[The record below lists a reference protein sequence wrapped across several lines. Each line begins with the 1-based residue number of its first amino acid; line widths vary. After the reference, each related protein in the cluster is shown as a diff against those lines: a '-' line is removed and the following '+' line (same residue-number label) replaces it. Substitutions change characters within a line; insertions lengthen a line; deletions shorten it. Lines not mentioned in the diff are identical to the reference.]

1 MSDPFRKLDQAEQK
15 MRRAANAP
23 KREMRGVQQD
33 ARRAANAPKHQA
45 RRFKNQALRPA
56 RQLQAQQR
64 RLQSRGRRYKRYA
77 GRLSGTDFMISALM
91 YVTGVVSLF
100 GGMVEDWDTQFIR
113 YHMVNARVLWTTMLI
128 CTITVIGIPIA
139 LLLWFYS
146 WYLGFRAYS
155 GQYVRIPL
163 LTGFAEG
170 RGWLDIESEEEVQSG
185 SF

>member
-1 MSDPFRKLDQAEQK
+1 MSDPFRKLDEAERNI
-15 MRRAANAP
+15 RRAANAP
-23 KREMRGVQQD
+23 KREMRAAQMD
-33 ARRAANAPKHQA
+33 ARRAANMPKQQA

-56 RQLQAQQR
+56 RQLRAQQR

-77 GRLSGTDFMISALM
+77 GRLSSTDFMISALM

-113 YHMVNARVLWTTMLI
+113 YHMVNARVLWTTMLL

-139 LLLWFYS
+139 VALWLYS

-155 GQYVRIPL
+155 GNFVRIPV

-170 RGWLDIESEEEVQSG
+170 RGWLDIESEEEVQG
-185 SF
+185 GNF